1 MMEHQKQRKQRAKSN
16 GRSWPPGLFCILLGL
31 AVTGLCFVFFAFLLS
46 RADLP
51 LYMAVPFSTAS
62 VCAGALLIS
71 ALLTRTYKCSGA
83 LVGLCVGAVM
93 LGLFVAAAL
102 LEGEPQFTSLTALR
116 AAALLLSG
124 LLGGLFANYR
134 NSAPKRPKRP

>member
-1 MMEHQKQRKQRAKSN
+1 MMEHQKQRKQRAKSA
-16 GRSWPPGLFCILLGL
+16 GRSWLPGLFCILAGL
-31 AVTGLCFVFFAFLLS
+31 AITGLCFFLFAFLLS

-62 VCAGALLIS
+62 VCAGSFFTSL
-71 ALLTRTYKCSGA
+71 LLTRTYKCSGA
-83 LVGLCVGAVM
+83 LVGLCAGTVM
-93 LGLFVAAAL
+93 LGLFVVAAL

-116 AAALLLSG
+116 AAALLISG